1 MKTKLCGVV
10 LAFVFSVTA
19 CKPIVRQEPLF
30 EPSIATKDDGKLVA
44 RQVVLLTN
52 ESESEI
58 EKRIKN
64 DPQLEEKLHQVLV
77 TRGKEHK
84 IVDTLRSFFSWPE
97 KLLLWNRTV
106 GSGELHEDAEIAV
119 KLALA
124 DGGSTSTHISINE
137 YDPKII
143 WQRTFQ
149 NDKTSI
155 LSKVTFG
162 TLIALIYTVIPGRLF
177 YGVGDHYNPFA
188 DTVVLYSDNL
198 DIALHEAGHA
208 IDFSEKQKNHIGP
221 GLYSLARFFFPITLY
236 QEAVATGKAFE
247 FTAEHGASEDVRSS
261 YALLFP
267 AFGTY
272 LAGSI
277 FAANGMIDVGKKLAG
292 KEQTRLTKWL
302 NRRAEGMAD
311 WWKSKAFKMTGEGT
325 AHVNYEDLAKFKESA
340 PAVKKLGVRAMK
352 FAIIIPVI
360 VAAHIVG
367 RVMGAFVKTPHETP
381 INPKFDQ

>member
-1 MKTKLCGVV
+1 M
-10 LAFVFSVTA
+10 
-19 CKPIVRQEPLF
+19 F
-30 EPSIATKDDGKLVA
+30 EPSIATKDSGKPVA
-44 RQVVLLTN
+44 RQVVLLSN
-52 ESESEI
+52 SNDDEI

-84 IVDTLRSFFSWPE
+84 IVDALRSFFSLPA

-106 GSGELHEDAEIAV
+106 GSGDLHEDAEIAV

-124 DGGSTSTHISINE
+124 DGGTADTHISVNE
-137 YDPKII
+137 YNPKII

-149 NDKTSI
+149 NNKTSI

-162 TLIALIYTVIPGRLF
+162 TMSALVYTIIPGRLF
-177 YGVGDHYNPFA
+177 YGGGDHYNPFA

-208 IDFSEKQKNHIGP
+208 VDFSEKQKKHIGP
-221 GLYSLARFFFPITLY
+221 GLYTLGRYFFPIKLY

-247 FTAEHGASEDVRSS
+247 FTAQHGASEDVRSS

-267 AFGTY
+267 AFGSY
-272 LAGSI
+272 LAASI
-277 FAANGMIDVGKKLAG
+277 FSANKMIDFGKKLAG
-292 KEQTRLTKWL
+292 KEETRLTKWL
-302 NRRAEGMAD
+302 NKRAEGMED
-311 WWKSKAFKMTGEGT
+311 WWKYKVFKRTGEET
-325 AHVNYEDLAKFKESA
+325 ANINVISTAGRGR
-340 PAVKKLGVRAMK
+340 KLGVSAAK

-360 VAAHIVG
+360 VAAHVVG
-367 RVMGAFVKTPHETP
+367 RVIGAFVKTPHETH
-381 INPKFDQ
+381 INPKFDD